1 MARSDW
7 HKVNNRWVRKTA
19 RPNTRRKARKSR
31 GGRRKNFHVQTSRLR
46 NSGRRSSSSRSSRK
60 SGRGRGRGR

>member
-19 RPNTRRKARKSR
+19 ARPNSRRKARKSR
-31 GGRRKNFHVQTSRLR
+31 GRRKDFHVQSSRLR
-46 NSGRRSSSSRSSRK
+46 NTGRRSSSARK